1 MIVNTRDTYG
11 CAMKATYGVFGDKE
25 LKIFK
30 DPKTDTSHLKKSHRG
45 LVFVE
50 KVDGEY
56 FYKDDMLQAE
66 YDEYAKT
73 HTSAM
78 RTVFKD
84 GKMHNRETF
93 TTIRERLANEK
104 D

>member
-1 MIVNTRDTYG
+1 MNFTE
-11 CAMKATYGVFGDKE
+11 F
-25 LKIFK
+25 
-30 DPKTDTSHLKKSHRG
+30 
-45 LVFVE
+45 
-50 KVDGEY
+50 
-56 FYKDDMLQAE
+56 MLNENLQKGI
-66 YDEYAKT
+66 DEYAKT